1 MKLVNKKSINKI
13 NHYKQSGFVMI
24 VTLLALVIMLLA
36 SVALI
41 RSTDTNL
48 VIAGNMAF
56 KRDLINQAERA
67 IPVIQTVFLSGA
79 LQNSAQRTINVL
91 GSNYYATIQ
100 ANNDSGIPTAALA
113 AVGAAND
120 ISDAISGVTIR
131 YVIDRMCLQSSN
143 ADEKNCT
150 LGGSNGEGQGI
161 SVDGQASHY
170 NYFPIY
176 RITLRATGPRNTQAY
191 LQTTYSD
198 K

>member
-1 MKLVNKKSINKI
+1 MKLVNKRSINKI

-67 IPVIQTVFLSGA
+67 IPVIQTTFLSGA
-79 LQNSAQRTINVL
+79 LQNAVQRNINVL

-120 ISDAISGVTIR
+120 ITDAISGVTIR
-131 YVIDRMCLQSSN
+131 YVIDRMCVQTSN

-150 LGGSNGEGQGI
+150 LGGSNGEGRGR

-170 NYFPIY
+170 SYFPIY